1 MNREIRLQNREMPQ
15 SAHHNAGGAAIQKI
29 MKKQMLLAAFSG
41 YNARLP
47 GNIFSSSD
55 LMKLLIVVFVLV
67 TGFYKTAQANQPAFT
82 GPNYSGKY
90 SCEGENQKVGKYKVD
105 VTLRLN
111 LVASSGRFG
120 AYEYT
125 AETENGIKFYGN
137 AVSLGNQ
144 LAASYYL
151 DTVRRKGEP
160 TTALATARRVS
171 GGRWSLR
178 VQYFEPDDFGGNNG
192 SETCMMQPPEK
203 KKPVSVNTP

>member
-1 MNREIRLQNREMPQ
+1 MQVTRQYKKM
-15 SAHHNAGGAAIQKI
+15 
-29 MKKQMLLAAFSG
+29 MKKQMLLVAFSG
-41 YNARLP
+41 YNAHFIR
-47 GNIFSSSD
+47 NVFSSRD
-55 LMKLLIVVFVLV
+55 FMKHLIVVFVLF
-67 TGFYKTAQANQPAFT
+67 TGFYQTAQANQPAFT

-125 AETENGIKFYGN
+125 AQTENGIKFYGN

-160 TTALATARRVS
+160 TTALATAKRVS

-178 VQYFEPDDFGGNNG
+178 VEYFEPDDFGGNNG
-192 SETCMMQPPEK
+192 KESCMMQPPEK
-203 KKPVSVNTP
+203 KSTK